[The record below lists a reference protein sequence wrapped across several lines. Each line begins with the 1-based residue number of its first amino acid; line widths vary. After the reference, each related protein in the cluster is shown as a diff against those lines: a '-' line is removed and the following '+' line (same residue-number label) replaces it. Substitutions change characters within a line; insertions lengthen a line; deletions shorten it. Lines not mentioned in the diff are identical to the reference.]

1 MQLNPYQ
8 KPLLQLL
15 AFLLVFA
22 GAVIAIGIN
31 RPYLGDE
38 AHFAETV
45 RYFGNEISL
54 NTLKSY
60 NEMSAPLPFVL
71 YALWGRVFN
80 FEIQT
85 LRILSVI
92 FALLTFVTFHYLLF
106 SIFKESKIALATTA
120 FFILNPYMVGLSI
133 FVFTDMLAILFL
145 IICCLAV
152 KNKSPLLFAVASSL
166 GLLTRQ
172 YFAFLAIAAGLYY
185 LFSYKKARE
194 SRAIK
199 MLFSAFLSFLP
210 LLLFFVLWQGP
221 TPDSARKALYL
232 KESLSFH
239 PNSLTLYITQFSIYL
254 LPVILFFWKDIYKDK
269 KMLITSFV
277 ISWLYWVFPVAPST
291 AAVEANIHTVGLFHK
306 VVRLVLGTEYEH
318 IFFFVFFFLGLP
330 IVLAVI
336 KDCYQRIKSPDLD
349 FLLFID
355 LAILTFLLM
364 MPFSY
369 LVWEKYFLPVVPL
382 AAIYLLLKYR
392 KETSPTFVQNK
403 PLVAA

>member
-199 MLFSAFLSFLP
+199 MLFFRFPFIFATSLIFCFMA
-210 LLLFFVLWQGP
+210 GAN
-221 TPDSARKALYL
+221 AR
-232 KESLSFH
+232 
-239 PNSLTLYITQFSIYL
+239 
-254 LPVILFFWKDIYKDK
+254 
-269 KMLITSFV
+269 
-277 ISWLYWVFPVAPST
+277 
-291 AAVEANIHTVGLFHK
+291 
-306 VVRLVLGTEYEH
+306 
-318 IFFFVFFFLGLP
+318 
-330 IVLAVI
+330 
-336 KDCYQRIKSPDLD
+336 QRPK
-349 FLLFID
+349 
-355 LAILTFLLM
+355 
-364 MPFSY
+364 
-369 LVWEKYFLPVVPL
+369 
-382 AAIYLLLKYR
+382 
-392 KETSPTFVQNK
+392 
-403 PLVAA
+403 